1 MGFFQSESSQDIANN
16 IKLTFQQEGVTK
28 TIDLSSSDQPFE
40 IEYMM
45 RYFYVLD
52 YPESESPDM
61 QLYIHA
67 SMYST
72 ADKYDVPDLRQIALT
87 KFTY

>member
-1 MGFFQSESSQDIANN
+1 
-16 IKLTFQQEGVTK
+16 
-28 TIDLSSSDQPFE
+28 
-40 IEYMM
+40 MM